1 MKEPLLQLDNI
12 AVGYNGRPLYS
23 CVSDSV
29 ESGSLVAFLGE
40 NGAGKSTLLRCMAG
54 RMKPLAGD
62 VKIAGAD
69 IAGLSR
75 REMALTVSIVASGNT
90 LAGALTV
97 TELVSLGRQPH
108 TGFLGR
114 LSEHDRRITR
124 EAIAAA
130 GMTAFAHRQVATLSD
145 GERQKVMIARAL
157 AQETPVMLLDE
168 PTAFLDV
175 ASRLETLQ
183 LLATLAREE
192 NKIIIYST
200 HDVSSALRLSS
211 RLWLLE
217 TSTGSGA
224 SASGPRHSFTA
235 GSPASLIASGDL
247 ARLFSDR
254 AVRFDPVALDF
265 LPQ

>member
-1 MKEPLLQLDNI
+1 MKEPLLKLENI

-23 CVSDSV
+23 EVNDSV

-40 NGAGKSTLLRCMAG
+40 NGAGKSTLLRSIAG
-54 RMKPLAGD
+54 RLKPLAGD
-62 VKIAGAD
+62 VKIAGTD

-75 REMALTVSIVASGNT
+75 REMALTVSIVATGNT

-108 TGFLGR
+108 TGFFGR
-114 LSEHDRRITR
+114 LSERDRRITR
-124 EAIAAA
+124 EAIAST
-130 GMTAFAHRQVATLSD
+130 GMTPLAHRQVATLSD

-168 PTAFLDV
+168 PAAFLDV

-192 NKIIIYST
+192 DKIIIFST
-200 HDVSSALRLSS
+200 HDVSSALRLAS

-217 TSTGSGA
+217 PSAGSDAST
-224 SASGPRHSFTA
+224 SGPHHSFIA
-235 GSPASLIASGDL
+235 GPPASLIASGHL
-247 ARLFSDR
+247 ARLFPDR
-254 AVRFDPVALDF
+254 AVNFDPVSLDF